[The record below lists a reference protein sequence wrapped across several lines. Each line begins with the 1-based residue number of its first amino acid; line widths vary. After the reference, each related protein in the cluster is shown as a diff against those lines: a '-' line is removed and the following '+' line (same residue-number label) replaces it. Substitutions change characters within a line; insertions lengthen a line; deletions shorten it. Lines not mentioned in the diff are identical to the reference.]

1 VTKNAELEA
10 LVRSQAQKIT
20 ELEVACADLK
30 CKNENVMA
38 NYRRLLEKHK
48 MLAEKVDREKTEL
61 MEAHAV
67 EVARVQEELDQET
80 QGYTDYRL
88 NVRGR
93 LRHLHEVV
101 AFGEV

>member
-1 VTKNAELEA
+1 
-10 LVRSQAQKIT
+10 
-20 ELEVACADLK
+20 
-30 CKNENVMA
+30 
-38 NYRRLLEKHK
+38 
-48 MLAEKVDREKTEL
+48 
-61 MEAHAV
+61 
-67 EVARVQEELDQET
+67 VARVQEELDQET